1 VNEQPRIADLTSKL
15 MTEIVTEKIVYPS
28 DKFLLSNERVV
39 SLD

>member
-15 MTEIVTEKIVYPS
+15 MTEIVMELVHLS